1 MLGSCW
7 IFSFPTRHPDRSD
20 TFVVNGKKITISN
33 SIGIDYDEFDENF
46 LGKDYGYPDGTMFV
60 VSYYT
65 LSNYDPDY
73 KTDEVEVWY
82 DNKKKKF
89 SHPKYNILQTR
100 L

>member
-1 MLGSCW
+1 
-7 IFSFPTRHPDRSD
+7 
-20 TFVVNGKKITISN
+20 
-33 SIGIDYDEFDENF
+33 
-46 LGKDYGYPDGTMFV
+46 MFV

-89 SHPKYNILQTR
+89 SYPKYNILQTR